1 MTDQPADAQIRSLLA
16 RIAHL
21 ADDGS
26 LAEYLEQFTA
36 DAVWQMPANGA
47 VGAPADRREGIDD
60 IAAGVRTRRESG
72 LQGPGTSTRHAIIS
86 IDVRVRSAELAH
98 TVAYWLFFAD
108 TTTSPRLV
116 SMGRYDDVIRCTDGR
131 WRLAERTITIG

>member
-26 LAEYLEQFTA
+26 LEDYLEQFTP
-36 DAVWQMPANGA
+36 DAVWQMPANDA
-47 VGAPADRREGIDD
+47 VGAPADRREGRDH
-60 IAAGVRTRRESG
+60 IAAGVRARRQSG
-72 LQGPGTSTRHAIIS
+72 LQGPDTATRHAIIS
-86 IDVRVRSAELAH
+86 IDVHVDTPDVAQ

-108 TTTSPRLV
+108 TTTAPRLV
-116 SMGRYDDVIRCTDGR
+116 SMGRYDDVLRRTDGR
-131 WRLAERTITIG
+131 WQLAGRTITVG